1 MAVPARTPTTPAR
14 AVRPVTPVRVMISS
28 RCRDL
33 FDGQP
38 LSAHRATLQ
47 RSIEAARIF
56 GQQVFDVW
64 INERAGP
71 APATVS
77 WWEWCLGQAR
87 DCDVMIVLYNGCSGH
102 GLMEVGGVGV
112 CHAEFATAMAAAPDK
127 VRVIRLEP
135 VSAPTDAPDDNFRDD
150 LASYRVFSVS
160 AKTAAELDAAVQ
172 QSVLDGLR
180 DLALRGARAVRH
192 GPAWVGP
199 ALAWSRL
206 DFAARR
212 AAMRG
217 VLAERLASH
226 GYTSGDTAVVTQVD
240 GQDVLAVCDAIPAA
254 LTVAPAR
261 ELVGQPFLR
270 DHALAARVRGMG
282 GPVHFIA
289 CHKGV
294 TEAQAIRQLGYP
306 DVTVVTP
313 PFGVYVADEVQKI
326 QMVFLKDCH
335 DATSTRS
342 RVDEAREWLERAQE
356 APELRR
362 RALERASIVG
372 AIAAVQRR
380 TPPMVAPGTSRSTR
394 ATPELPAKGAGTLRK
409 RG

>member
-1 MAVPARTPTTPAR
+1 MALAPRALVPPKAP
-14 AVRPVTPVRVMISS
+14 RPVAPIRVMISS
-28 RCRDL
+28 RCRDA
-33 FDGQP
+33 FDGKS
-38 LSAHRATLQ
+38 LSAHRVKLQ
-47 RSIEAARIF
+47 QSIEAARIF
-56 GQQVFDVW
+56 GQQVFEVW

-71 APATVS
+71 APATAT
-77 WWEWCLGQAR
+77 WWEWCLEQAR
-87 DCDVMIVLYNGCSGH
+87 DCDLMIVLFNGCSGH
-102 GLMEVGGVGV
+102 ALMETGGVGI
-112 CHAEFATAMAAAPDK
+112 CHAEFVAAMTEAPNK

-135 VSAPTDAPDDNFRDD
+135 VPPPADGADRAFSDD
-150 LASYRVFSVS
+150 LDGYKVFAVG
-160 AKTAAELDAAVQ
+160 ARTALDLESAVQ
-172 QSVLDGLR
+172 QSVLDALR
-180 DLALRGARAVRH
+180 NLALLGTRATRS

-199 ALAWSRL
+199 AMAWNRL

-212 AAMRG
+212 SAMRA
-217 VLAERLASH
+217 VMAERLARRA
-226 GYTSGDTAVVTQVD
+226 YTQGDTTVLTQVD

-270 DHALAARVRGMG
+270 DHLFAPRLQGGLG

-313 PFGVYVADEVQKI
+313 PFGVYVADEIQKI

-335 DATSTRS
+335 DATSTRA

-362 RALERASIVG
+362 RAFERASIVK

-380 TPPMVAPGTSRSTR
+380 LPPAGPALPLGRPGSAHVRGKRR
-394 ATPELPAKGAGTLRK
+394 A
-409 RG
+409 